1 MEEKTITYLT
11 PEQQEAATAREERY
25 YMRKCID
32 EEKNRSSNY
41 FFGFW
46 GALSGALAGAILY
59 GCIRSNGV
67 IASIAGLFV
76 VFMASKAYDATKVK
90 RNINKLYCVI
100 LACVLALPVGEFI
113 GCVISM
119 LADEATSGY
128 TMDFIRYYINNF
140 GEFLSESKI
149 NLVLGYVFT
158 AIGGYKVIKD
168 IKAQDKKLEEME
180 EALAQYE
187 ETE

>member
-1 MEEKTITYLT
+1 MEDKITYLT
-11 PEQQEAATAREERY
+11 PQEQEDAKAREERY

-32 EEKNRSSNY
+32 EERKRSSNY

-90 RNINKLYCVI
+90 RNINKLWCVI
-100 LACVLALPVGEFI
+100 LACIIALPVGEFI
-113 GCVISM
+113 GCVITI
-119 LADEATSGY
+119 LANEATSSY
-128 TMDFIRYYINNF
+128 AMDFITYYINNF
-140 GEFLSESKI
+140 GEFLAESKI
-149 NLVLGYVFT
+149 NLILGYVFT
-158 AIGGYKVIKD
+158 AIGGYKVLRNIQ
-168 IKAQDKKLEEME
+168 AQDKKLDEME
-180 EALAQYE
+180 EQLAQYE